1 MYFGENQAAWVAP
14 IASGPAPAVD
24 NTMVFRDESIQGGFT
39 TVVEKRTD
47 FGSSSEK
54 LSVNLFTNGKL
65 QGNDDQTDGVVQAQQ
80 VGTAV
85 LPSLFAKHFKRALL
99 IGLGTGQ
106 GAAVLKQL
114 GFERLDIAELSP
126 GIVAA
131 VKAKFHHTNQGVLDD
146 PTVHCMLEDG
156 RNLLLTSVD
165 GRYDLITIGLTT
177 IWFSG
182 ATNLYSKEFY
192 QLARQHL
199 ADDGVLQQ
207 WVQLHRIGPD
217 EIASAI
223 ASARSVFP
231 YVSYWSYDGAG
242 MVLAANHPL
251 DLQATQRER
260 LASMLSQHGGLA
272 LKDAQALMDR
282 ILQGRLLSEPGVDR
296 MILKRRPVIN
306 TDQNR
311 YLEYATPKYS
321 SAERDWAKY
330 NVEFLKQWDQPEPVA
345 SIAKK

>member
-24 NTMVFRDESIQGGFT
+24 NTIVFRDESIQGGFT

-47 FGSSSEK
+47 FGTSSEK
-54 LSVNLFTNGKL
+54 LGVNLFTNGKL
-65 QGNDDQTDGVVQAQQ
+65 QGNDDQTGMVQAQQ

-85 LPSLFAKHFKRALL
+85 LPSLFTKHFNKALL

-131 VKAKFHHTNQGVLDD
+131 VNAKFRHTNHGVLDD
-146 PTVHCMLEDG
+146 PTVHCALEDG
-156 RNLLLTSVD
+156 RNLLLTSAD
-165 GRYDLITIGLTT
+165 APYDLITVGLTT

-182 ATNLYSKEFY
+182 ATNLYSREFY
-192 QLARQHL
+192 QLARRHL

-217 EIASAI
+217 EIGSAI

-260 LASMLSQHGGLA
+260 LASMLHQHGGLP
-272 LKDAQALMDR
+272 LKDAQDLMDR

-296 MILKRRPVIN
+296 MILAQRPVIN

-330 NVEFLKQWDQPEPVA
+330 NVEFLKQWDQPSPAVSVA
-345 SIAKK
+345 KE

>member
-14 IASGPAPAVD
+14 IASGPVQVVD
-24 NTMVFRDESIQGGFT
+24 NTLVFRDERIQGGFT

-47 FGSSSEK
+47 FGTPSEK

-65 QGNDDQTDGVVQAQQ
+65 QGNDDQTGMVQGQQ
-80 VGTAV
+80 VGTAL
-85 LPSLFAKHFKRALL
+85 LPSLFTKHFNKALL

-131 VKAKFHHTNQGVLDD
+131 VKAKFRHTNHAVLDD
-146 PTVHCMLEDG
+146 PTVHCSLEDG
-156 RNLLLTSVD
+156 RNLLLTSAD
-165 GRYDLITIGLTT
+165 APYDLITVGLTT

-182 ATNLYSKEFY
+182 ATNLYSQEFY
-192 QLARQHL
+192 QLARRHL

-217 EIASAI
+217 EISSAI

-260 LASMLSQHGGLA
+260 LASLLNQHGGLP
-272 LKDAQALMDR
+272 LKDSQDLMDR
-282 ILQGRLLSEPGVDR
+282 VLQGRLLSEPGVDR
-296 MILKRRPVIN
+296 MILERRPVIRPIKTDIWN
-306 TDQNR
+306 TRLRNTLPR
-311 YLEYATPKYS
+311 SATGLNTTS
-321 SAERDWAKY
+321 
-330 NVEFLKQWDQPEPVA
+330 NF
-345 SIAKK
+345 